1 MAAMSVILA
10 LFWLAVGAACLLWGA
25 DRFMDGAGDLAR
37 ALGVSAL
44 LVGIVLAG
52 LEPEEMLTAAI
63 AAARGAPGLALGNAI
78 GTNITIVTLAL
89 GVAAVLAPLRI
100 SAQVRPQAIIATIAS
115 LIPILLLFTG
125 TISRLDGVICIS
137 IFAIYTLVLI
147 RVDRAALDRGEA
159 LERLLAGEVST
170 ATGPVRRSRTP
181 TERRTY
187 ALRKGRVAL
196 IGLAAMVVGGPAIVE
211 GALRLALVSGQ
222 PRSAIGL
229 TIVSLGTG
237 AEMLA
242 LAVAA
247 ARRPQQA
254 TQLADLLVGGII
266 GSFAY
271 NLLVTLGLAAIIHPL
286 PVDTR
291 ITQVALPV
299 LIATH
304 LALLIVVWRGRV
316 PRWMGG
322 ILIIGYLGYLIGVV
336 LHP

>member
-1 MAAMSVILA
+1 MSVILA
-10 LFWLAVGAACLLWGA
+10 LGWLALGAACLLWGA

-37 ALGVSAL
+37 ALVVSAL

-89 GVAAVLAPLRI
+89 GVAAILSPLRI
-100 SAQVRPQAIIATIAS
+100 SPQVRPQAIIATIAS

-159 LERLLAGEVST
+159 LERLMAGEEST
-170 ATGPVRRSRTP
+170 AARPPRRARAP
-181 TERRTY
+181 AERRAY

-196 IGLAAMVVGGPAIVE
+196 LGRAAMVVGGPAIVE
-211 GALRLALVSGQ
+211 GALRLAMISGQ
-222 PRSAIGL
+222 SRSAVGL

-242 LAVAA
+242 LAIAA

-254 TQLADLLVGGII
+254 PQLADLLVGGII

-286 PVDTR
+286 PVDTH
-291 ITQVALPV
+291 ISQVALPV
-299 LIATH
+299 LILAH
-304 LALLIVVWRGRV
+304 LTLLIIVWRGAL
-316 PRWMGG
+316 PRWLGVV
-322 ILIIGYLGYLIGVV
+322 LIVGYLGYLIGVV

>member
-1 MAAMSVILA
+1 MVAMSIILA
-10 LFWLAVGAACLLWGA
+10 LGLLVLGAACLLWGA
-25 DRFMDGAGDLAR
+25 DRFIDSAGDLAR

-52 LEPEEMLTAAI
+52 LEPEEMFTAAI
-63 AAARGAPGLALGNAI
+63 AAARNAPGLALGNAI

-89 GVAAVLAPLRI
+89 GVAAFLSPLHI
-100 SAQVRPQAIIATIAS
+100 SPQVRSQAIIATIAS

-125 TISRLDGVICIS
+125 VISRLDGAICIS
-137 IFAIYTLVLI
+137 LFAIYTLVLI
-147 RVDRAALDRGEA
+147 RVDRAALERGEA
-159 LERLLAGEVST
+159 LERLLAGEVSN
-170 ATGPVRRSRTP
+170 AARPLRRSRTP
-181 TERRTY
+181 VERRAY
-187 ALRKGRVAL
+187 AFRKGRVAL

-222 PRSAIGL
+222 SRSAVGL
-229 TIVSLGTG
+229 TIVSLATG

-242 LAVAA
+242 LAIAA
-247 ARRPQQA
+247 ARRPHQA
-254 TQLADLLVGGII
+254 TQMADLLVGGII

-291 ITQVALPV
+291 ISQVALPV
-299 LIATH
+299 LIVAH
-304 LALLIVVWRGRV
+304 LVLLIIVWRGNV
-316 PRWMGG
+316 PRWMAG
-322 ILIIGYLGYLIGVV
+322 ILIIGYLGYLFGVV